1 MVIRQFSVKHTV
13 VNDGAYNHAAF
24 VPNASTL
31 MYALPAGKPSSQWTP
46 PDVLACL
53 PSQTAA

>member
-1 MVIRQFSVKHTV
+1 MVIWQFSVKHTV

-31 MYALPAGKPSSQWTP
+31 MYALPAGKPS
-46 PDVLACL
+46 
-53 PSQTAA
+53 